1 MTTVTLDP
9 DQIRSFIG
17 RSSRLG
23 GIESSPR
30 RRKHLEKIGRMVSDV
45 DLSVGLGSG
54 AFCRPEGTTYYIE
67 VPEEIS
73 DQPVTNIDESAWGL
87 LFQET
92 ILFHELGHVL
102 WSDFD
107 SLEAVKKEA
116 SAPEGIVQRIYNS
129 AEDVAI
135 ESYLASRYN
144 VRRDLR
150 VMNENLV
157 RRNRNQTDELGIW
170 DAISNAL
177 LSRGLISNEWHEDV
191 IAGDFPVD
199 RGRDELVELE
209 KSGRF
214 DDFMKEFVEE
224 KEGHNRAE
232 MAKELADELWEIFGE
247 DQDQDQ
253 SDGGEGGEGEDGA
266 GQQQD
271 GSPMSMDDHEESEG
285 KQGDTPDDVDFDP
298 DQDLEDIEDL
308 EADAEEDHEREAN
321 RQESQENMGSDDGDD
336 DPMTETLKRLAT
348 GNNLGEKVELPD
360 WDMDESNRPDLN
372 AARRRASSLAE
383 IFRAKLQHE
392 RESGRRFGMREGKL
406 ESSDIARVA
415 TGNKQF
421 RSREVEPEDKSYSVQ
436 IILDRSGSMSNPKK
450 IDNRGNTERT
460 NRRLKAAQRAAGQL
474 LLGLNE
480 VGIDASLMSMRNS
493 DPHIEVPFGA
503 DPENHLDSVFSG
515 ELGGLTP
522 LSDMMSLA
530 REQVDE
536 GEWDEQFILVV
547 TDGEPDNEDQYFNEL
562 EECDIPVYGV
572 YVDEREYKHGG
583 HDKYFDRVRYATP
596 DEVDK
601 MCRDLCHSIIG

>member
-45 DLSVGLGSG
+45 ELSVGLGSG

-67 VPEEIS
+67 IPEEIS
-73 DQPVTNIDESAWGL
+73 DQPITNIENTAWGL

-107 SLEAVKKEA
+107 SLEAIKGEA
-116 SAPEGIVQRIYNS
+116 EAPTGIVQTIYNS

-135 ESYLASRYN
+135 ESYLANEFN

-157 RRNRNQTDELGIW
+157 RRNRNNTQELEIW
-170 DAISNAL
+170 NAISNAL
-177 LSRGLISNEWHEDV
+177 LSRGLISGDWHEDV
-191 IAGDFPVD
+191 ISGDFPVD
-199 RGRDELVELE
+199 RGYDELVELE

-214 DDFMKEFVEE
+214 DDFMTDFVEE
-224 KEGHNRAE
+224 KDGHERAE

-247 DQDQDQ
+247 DQDQ
-253 SDGGEGGEGEDGA
+253 SDGGQGEDGDS
-266 GQQQD
+266 QQED
-271 GSPMSMDDHEESEG
+271 GSSPMSMDDNEKSEG
-285 KQGDTPDDVDFDP
+285 KQQDTPEDVDFDP
-298 DQDLEDIEDL
+298 NQDLEDIDDL
-308 EADAEEDHEREAN
+308 ETEAQEDHEREAN
-321 RQESQENMGSDDGDD
+321 RQESQEKTGDKNEGD

-360 WDMDESNRPDLN
+360 WEMDESNRPDLN

-392 RESGRRFGMREGKL
+392 RQSGRRFGMREGKL

-436 IILDRSGSMSNPKK
+436 IVLDRSGSMENPKEMQG
-450 IDNRGNTERT
+450 DSLEPTDG
-460 NRRLKAAQRAAGQL
+460 RLKGAQRAAGQL

-480 VGIDASLMSMRNS
+480 VGIDASLMSMKSS

-503 DPENHLDSVFSG
+503 DPEDHLDSVFSG
-515 ELGGLTP
+515 ELDGLTP
-522 LSDMMSLA
+522 LSDMISLA

-547 TDGEPDNEDQYFNEL
+547 TDGEPDNESQYFNEL

-572 YVDEREYKHGG
+572 YVDEREHKHGG

-596 DEVDK
+596 DGVDK